1 MPLKP
6 KKTKE
11 TTMIFIKEVHLAFGH
26 KKLFE
31 GICETIGPRDR
42 IALVGSNGSGKTSLL
57 RMLMG
62 QIEPDEG
69 EIEKPDYATVG
80 YLPQDG
86 VSAKGCSMREE
97 VSKAFSGMKL
107 LQEKLE
113 DAEKRLGEMDPEAEE
128 FYDLIDLMGAWEEQL
143 SSFEPEKM
151 NSRIERVMTGMGFSL
166 SDLDRGVE
174 EFSGG
179 WQMRIALGKLLLQG
193 PSLLILDE
201 PTNHLDVVSQHW
213 LEHYLK
219 KYQGSILIISHD
231 RAFLETVTERTIELK
246 MGRLNRYKGNY
257 GFYLEESIARI
268 ERQRKAYVN
277 QKKEIQK
284 EKEFI
289 NRFRSNIKKAAMVQ
303 SRIKA
308 LEKMEIN

>member
-6 KKTKE
+6 KKTNE

-97 VSKAFSGMKL
+97 G
-107 LQEKLE
+107 
-113 DAEKRLGEMDPEAEE
+113 
-128 FYDLIDLMGAWEEQL
+128 
-143 SSFEPEKM
+143 
-151 NSRIERVMTGMGFSL
+151 
-166 SDLDRGVE
+166 
-174 EFSGG
+174 
-179 WQMRIALGKLLLQG
+179 
-193 PSLLILDE
+193 
-201 PTNHLDVVSQHW
+201 
-213 LEHYLK
+213 
-219 KYQGSILIISHD
+219 
-231 RAFLETVTERTIELK
+231 
-246 MGRLNRYKGNY
+246 
-257 GFYLEESIARI
+257 
-268 ERQRKAYVN
+268 
-277 QKKEIQK
+277 
-284 EKEFI
+284 
-289 NRFRSNIKKAAMVQ
+289 
-303 SRIKA
+303 
-308 LEKMEIN
+308 